1 MKMVNLTPH
10 DINVVVDETTIT
22 IPKSGT
28 VARVTSTQTEVGTI
42 NGIPVVKTVFG
53 AVEGLPEPEMDTI
66 YVVSSLVLAQLER
79 ADVVAPDTGPTAL
92 RENGQIVA
100 VRRFQM

>member
-1 MKMVNLTPH
+1 MNMVNLTPH
-10 DINVVVDETTIT
+10 DINVVVGETTIT

-28 VARVTSTQTEVGTI
+28 VARVTSTQTEVGNI

-53 AVEGLPEPEMDTI
+53 TVEGLPEPEIDTI
-66 YVVSSLVLAQLER
+66 YIVSSLVLAQLER
-79 ADVVAPDTGPTAL
+79 VDVVAPDTGPTAL